1 MLVPCK
7 STLQQKWKFV
17 FKLQRFGSGGGFPS
31 RRAMKIP
38 WGHLLVLALVADQVA
53 AMFSKRPLPDRE
65 SRPREERLRANLED
79 LFLAG
84 DVSGVR
90 AHTLFEDGS
99 WLHPQF
105 DRLARAGRGGRK
117 KVARNL
123 RTLLGRNSKWPQPY
137 LAKIPVWHRKTQK
150 TTVATVPIMLPH
162 ELLHSLLKINELQDL
177 SSTAR
182 LASTVM
188 AHLQK
193 CRDEMMDQSVVAVGL
208 WGDGVPCNWDRSES
222 LEAGLSDCFVGKNML
237 YYFR

>member
-1 MLVPCK
+1 
-7 STLQQKWKFV
+7 
-17 FKLQRFGSGGGFPS
+17 
-31 RRAMKIP
+31 MKIP
-38 WGHLLVLALVADQVA
+38 WGHLLIYGLCADLVA

-90 AHTLFEDGS
+90 AHTLFEDAGH
-99 WLHPQF
+99 LHPQF
-105 DRLARAGRGGRK
+105 ARLARVAAGGRK

-123 RTLLGRNSKWPQPY
+123 RTLLGRNSKWPQFY
-137 LAKIPVWHRKTQK
+137 LAQIPAWNPRTQ
-150 TTVATVPIMLPH
+150 TTALASVPIMLPH
-162 ELLHSLLKINELQDL
+162 ELLHSLLKINELQDV

-222 LEAGLSDCFVGKNML
+222 LEAGLSCLLMF
-237 YYFR
+237 

>member
-1 MLVPCK
+1 
-7 STLQQKWKFV
+7 
-17 FKLQRFGSGGGFPS
+17 
-31 RRAMKIP
+31 MKIP
-38 WGHLLVLALVADQVA
+38 WGYLLVYALLADHVA

-90 AHTLFEDGS
+90 AHTLFQDAG

-105 DRLARAGRGGRK
+105 GRLARTGGGGRK

-137 LAKIPVWHRKTQK
+137 LAKVPVWNKRSQ
-150 TTVATVPIMLPH
+150 TTVLASVPIMLPH

-177 SSTAR
+177 TSTAR

-193 CRDEMMDQSVVAVGL
+193 CRDELMDQDVIAVGL
-208 WGDGVPCNWDRSES
+208 WGDGVPCNWDRTES
-222 LEAGLSDCFVGKNML
+222 LEAGFSVCLL
-237 YYFR
+237 L